1 MSLEKLNI
9 STVGTSKPLLCLEVN
24 PPKGIDTE
32 SVFSRLD
39 GNLDGIDFFNVTDC
53 ALAKMR
59 SSGLIFGAQLKQRF
73 GVEPLVNLSCRDRN
87 LIAMQSDLLGAWSLG
102 VRSIVALTGDAVTV
116 GDDPERKG
124 VFEVNSVGL
133 LGCIRTL
140 NEGKDLVG
148 NDLKGAPGFCP
159 GVVVNPNAKN
169 VGAEVR
175 RLEKKLNAGARYALS
190 QPVFDEEASFA
201 FFTAASAVKLPIF
214 MGLMPVKTRES
225 ALAIGKVPGIKMSD
239 KLMAEFNNSK
249 SDDLSEYSIDH
260 CLKLAE
266 QNRKFVVGFHVVCG
280 ATAKLGLKLA
290 ARLSDF
296 IRGL

>member
-1 MSLEKLNI
+1 MSLDKLNNY
-9 STVGTSKPLLCLEVN
+9 TVGTSKPLLCLEIN
-24 PPKGIDTE
+24 PPKGTDTE
-32 SVFSRLD
+32 SVFSRLE
-39 GNLDGIDFFNVTDC
+39 GNLGGVDFLNVTDC

-59 SSGLIFGAQLKQRF
+59 SSGLIFGALLKQRF
-73 GVEPLVNLSCRDRN
+73 GIEPLVNLSCRDRN
-87 LIAMQSDLLGAWSLG
+87 LIALQSDLLGAWSLG
-102 VRSIVALTGDAVTV
+102 VRSVIALTGDAVTV

-133 LGCIRTL
+133 LGCINTL
-140 NEGKDLVG
+140 NSGKDLVG
-148 NDLKGAPGFCP
+148 NELKGKPDFVS

-175 RLEKKLNAGARYALS
+175 RLEKKLKAGARYALS
-190 QPVFDEEASFA
+190 QPVFDEESSYE
-201 FFTAASAVKLPIF
+201 FFSAVSAVKIPIF

-239 KLMAEFNNSK
+239 KLMAEFDNAK
-249 SDDLSEYSIDH
+249 SDDLSEYSIEH

-266 QNRKFVVGFHVVCG
+266 RNRNFVVGFHVISG
-280 ATAKLGLKLA
+280 AAAKLGLRLA
-290 ARLSDF
+290 GRLSDF